1 MNKTVLRG
9 WIWCK
14 RFRKRCGYGVHSP
27 SDFFFITFVIY
38 EKLPFYAYSQLH
50 HLRRLVAHL
59 SGHREKVDK
68 LFFRLVNFLRP
79 KTIIEF
85 GTGSGMSTRYMS
97 EANNEMCIY
106 TYSDG
111 ELETQVER
119 LLTTKKNIYYLGSSE
134 KNKIDY
140 ILQSHE
146 TPVLYHIAHTSDYKE
161 VYEKIISNVSDG
173 DCLVISY
180 PYKDKNKKLWWQTVV
195 KDDRTGVTFDL
206 YDIGIVFFDKKRVKE
221 NRIVNFI

>member
-1 MNKTVLRG
+1 MNRTVLRG

-50 HLRRLVAHL
+50 HLRRLVAHM

-68 LFFRLVNFLRP
+68 LFFRLVNFLHP

-97 EANNEMCIY
+97 EANNDMRIY
-106 TYSDG
+106 TFSDG
-111 ELETQVER
+111 GVETQVER
-119 LLTTKKNIYYLGSSE
+119 LLTAKKNICYLGSAE
-134 KNKIDY
+134 KNEINYVLK
-140 ILQSHE
+140 SHD
-146 TPVLYHIAHTSDYKE
+146 TPVLYHIAHTSAYKE
-161 VYEKIISNVSDG
+161 MYEKILPSVSEG

-180 PYKDKNKKLWWQTVV
+180 PYKDKSKKLWWQTVV

-221 NRIVNFI
+221 NRIVNFL